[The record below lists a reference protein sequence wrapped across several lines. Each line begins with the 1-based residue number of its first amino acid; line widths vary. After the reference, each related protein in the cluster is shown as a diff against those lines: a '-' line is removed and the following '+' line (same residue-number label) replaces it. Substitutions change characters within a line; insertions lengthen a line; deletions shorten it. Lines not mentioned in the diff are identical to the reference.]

1 MAEANDL
8 GASASQNDN
17 QDVANRLKDGKT
29 IKRDPF
35 VTAREEMMAR
45 IDEQVLAAR
54 EESDESFFQSADPR
68 ALAMAA
74 EMGRES
80 RGEQISADSR
90 QGRQQAEAIDPATQE
105 GDPDPVVA
113 ADTGRDP
120 LEDYIVREA
129 GKPPMFKTVVD
140 GKIRMIP
147 LEAARTQLQK
157 RLSAESTWEQV
168 SSQKK
173 ALAAQEAQLRTREAA
188 LRAQPV
194 VPQVDEAAFEQ
205 EATDLVRSLVSE
217 PEAMAAK
224 KMANML
230 KKVRLAATPQ
240 IDINAVGQQ
249 AASIARKEIAAEDTH
264 KALTTGLSK
273 FQATYPEMTE
283 GSELYLIADR
293 KTNAIV
299 EEHPDWSPEQVMM
312 EAGKQTRDWVVSI
325 GGKPAQ
331 RLTNGGDPSKRQQL
345 KQTLKP
351 MPQSRSARPAPAND
365 ENADQTPQDA
375 MAEIRKS
382 RGQAY

>member
-1 MAEANDL
+1 
-8 GASASQNDN
+8 
-17 QDVANRLKDGKT
+17 
-29 IKRDPF
+29 
-35 VTAREEMMAR
+35 
-45 IDEQVLAAR
+45 
-54 EESDESFFQSADPR
+54 
-68 ALAMAA
+68 
-74 EMGRES
+74 
-80 RGEQISADSR
+80 
-90 QGRQQAEAIDPATQE
+90 
-105 GDPDPVVA
+105 
-113 ADTGRDP
+113 
-120 LEDYIVREA
+120 
-129 GKPPMFKTVVD
+129 MFKTVVD

-230 KKVRLAATPQ
+230 KKVRLAATPPDRHQ
-240 IDINAVGQQ
+240 RGRPAGCFDSEKGNCCRGHTQGV
-249 AASIARKEIAAEDTH
+249 
-264 KALTTGLSK
+264 TTGLSK

-299 EEHPDWSPEQVMM
+299 EEHPDGV
-312 EAGKQTRDWVVSI
+312 R
-325 GGKPAQ
+325 
-331 RLTNGGDPSKRQQL
+331 N
-345 KQTLKP
+345 
-351 MPQSRSARPAPAND
+351 RS
-365 ENADQTPQDA
+365 
-375 MAEIRKS
+375 
-382 RGQAY
+382 

>member
-1 MAEANDL
+1 
-8 GASASQNDN
+8 
-17 QDVANRLKDGKT
+17 
-29 IKRDPF
+29 
-35 VTAREEMMAR
+35 
-45 IDEQVLAAR
+45 
-54 EESDESFFQSADPR
+54 
-68 ALAMAA
+68 
-74 EMGRES
+74 
-80 RGEQISADSR
+80 
-90 QGRQQAEAIDPATQE
+90 
-105 GDPDPVVA
+105 
-113 ADTGRDP
+113 
-120 LEDYIVREA
+120 
-129 GKPPMFKTVVD
+129 
-140 GKIRMIP
+140 
-147 LEAARTQLQK
+147 
-157 RLSAESTWEQV
+157 
-168 SSQKK
+168 
-173 ALAAQEAQLRTREAA
+173 

-224 KMANML
+224 KMGEHVEEGPASGNAPD
-230 KKVRLAATPQ
+230 RHH
-240 IDINAVGQQ
+240 AVGQQ

-312 EAGKQTRDWVVSI
+312 EAGKQTRDWFVSI
-325 GGKPAQ
+325 GGKPAPKLVQ
-331 RLTNGGDPSKRQQL
+331 QPNNRQQL